1 MWNEFIQD
9 PLFGITLTII
19 AYAISLL
26 LHHRWKFIHPLLLT
40 TILLIGFLLVSEIP
54 YQDYAEGGDLLTLL
68 LGPATI
74 ALGVP
79 FYKYYQHYRKSARA
93 IVISVTI
100 GSISGIMVASI
111 SIWLMTSNHELVM
124 SMLPKSTTTP
134 IALELA
140 RQLGGRPELAAVFA
154 VLTGLIGSVFGPRFL
169 RMVGIRN
176 GLPLGIAMGTS
187 SHGIG
192 TARVIRESQFV
203 GGASGLAM
211 ALTGII
217 TSILVIPLVWWFN

>member
-1 MWNEFIQD
+1 MWNDFVQT
-9 PLFGITLTII
+9 PLFGIMLTIVV
-19 AYAISLL
+19 YVISLT
-26 LHHRWKFIHPLLLT
+26 LHRKWKFIHPLLLT
-40 TILLIGFLLVSEIP
+40 SVLLIAFLLITTIP
-54 YQDYAEGGDLLTLL
+54 YEDYAPGGDLIKLL
-68 LGPATI
+68 LGPATV

-79 FYKYYQHYRKSARA
+79 FYKYYQHYRKSAPA

-100 GSISGIMVASI
+100 GSITGIIVASFI
-111 SIWLMTSNHELVM
+111 VWLMGSDYELIM

-140 RQLGGRPELAAVFA
+140 RQLDGKPELAAVFA
-154 VLTGLIGSVFGPRFL
+154 VLTGLIGSVLGPRIL
-169 RMVGIRN
+169 RIVGIRA
-176 GLPLGIAMGTS
+176 GLPLGIAIGTS

-192 TARVIRESQFV
+192 TARIIRESEYA

>member
-1 MWNEFIQD
+1 MWNDFVQT
-9 PLFGITLTII
+9 PLFGVMLTIVV
-19 AYAISLL
+19 YGISLT
-26 LHHRWKFIHPLLLT
+26 LHRKWKFIHPLLLT
-40 TILLIGFLLVSEIP
+40 SVSLIAFLHITKIP
-54 YQDYAEGGDLLTLL
+54 YEDYAAGGDLLKLL

-79 FYKYYQHYRKSARA
+79 FYKYYQHYRKSAPA

-100 GSISGIMVASI
+100 GSMTGIVVVSFI
-111 SIWLMTSNHELVM
+111 VWLMSSDYELIV

-140 RQLGGRPELAAVFA
+140 RQLDGRPELAAVFA
-154 VLTGLIGSVFGPRFL
+154 VLTGLIGSVLGPRFL
-169 RMVGIRN
+169 RIVGIRT
-176 GLPLGIAMGTS
+176 GLPLGIAIGTA

-192 TARVIRESQFV
+192 TARIIRESEYV